1 MSDAIAGHR
10 QAADSLDERRGHR
23 RRTVLLRARLY
34 QKGNVVDCIVNNL
47 SAGGAGLLL
56 EVRLVQAEIDMQDG
70 AVVTLT
76 IERYGD
82 LPGEIAW
89 HDAQY
94 AGIRFFQE
102 PEQVRRL
109 TETLLPPED

>member
-1 MSDAIAGHR
+1 MSDAIAGLS
-10 QAADSLDERRGHR
+10 QAADCPDERRRHQ

-34 QKGNVVDCIVNNL
+34 QKGEVVDCIVNNL

-56 EVRLVQAEIDMQDG
+56 EVRLMQAQMDMQVG

-89 HDAQY
+89 HEKQY
-94 AGIRFFQE
+94 AGIRFFQD
-102 PEQVRRL
+102 PEQVRQL